1 MPEISL
7 FLGIRITMN
16 WNDHNPPHFHVE
28 YGDYKA
34 LVAIKE
40 GFVFRGFLPNRQ
52 LRFVLAW
59 CEMHRDE
66 LLENWERARQGL
78 EMLPIPPLQ

>member
-1 MPEISL
+1 MPEICL
-7 FLGIRITMN
+7 FFGIRITMN

-40 GFVFRGFLPNRQ
+40 GFVFRGFLPNKQ
-52 LRFVLAW
+52 LKFVLAW
-59 CEMHRDE
+59 CEMHRDA
-66 LLENWERARQGL
+66 LLENWERARNGL
-78 EMLPIPPLQ
+78 ELKPIPPLQ